1 MGWLG
6 LACIHPSMHQ
16 NAPLLSMLPGS
27 CLMHFVKTVYHVP
40 KNASMLVCMVI
51 NKWENLSRNEN
62 DISLPS
68 QTINSIDKQ
77 QTDLVS

>member
-1 MGWLG
+1 
-6 LACIHPSMHQ
+6 
-16 NAPLLSMLPGS
+16 
-27 CLMHFVKTVYHVP
+27 MHFVKTVYHVP